1 MFLAVSYPYSL
12 TFSIIFFLL
21 NTLLLHDTIGGEKK
35 SRGKKK
41 YLLFILFF
49 FWLPPNLFWLPRQHV
64 LTNVGLT
71 ENVSLL
77 RQPHTIKE

>member
-35 SRGKKK
+35 VGARRNICF
-41 YLLFILFF
+41 LFYFSF
-49 FWLPPNLFWLPRQHV
+49 GFPPTCSGFPDS
-64 LTNVGLT
+64 TF
-71 ENVSLL
+71 
-77 RQPHTIKE
+77 